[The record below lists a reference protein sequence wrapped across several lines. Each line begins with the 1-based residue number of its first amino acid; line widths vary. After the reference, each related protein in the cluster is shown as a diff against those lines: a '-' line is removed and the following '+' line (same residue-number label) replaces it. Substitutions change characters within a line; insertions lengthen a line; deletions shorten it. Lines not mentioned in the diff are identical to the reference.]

1 VTTETEVLRLV
12 VVAASSMGLIL
23 LVAFIASRLVRSRRR
38 GLSIRMQVFIALAS
52 IVGAFAFGLGL
63 MVMDRIEARAH
74 RFATEA
80 ATDKAAVIAKLIG
93 AEMEQ
98 YGIGLMELSRRLP
111 DRASPNELEGVEV
124 FGPQDQLLF
133 RSSRGFPSER
143 ARTVSVSSAIFSH
156 GTVSGRVRVV
166 KQTIVMEALLR
177 DFAPTVLV
185 ISLVLGAVAALAA
198 AWIGRA
204 IAGPLEAL
212 TEFSDEVSGGAGQA
226 TPPPEASGREVT
238 RLTRSIDSMRRQLEG
253 RPFVEAFAADLSHE
267 LKNPVAAIRASA
279 ELLLDGALAEPEQA
293 RRFVVRVHESV
304 ERIERLLSELLSLA
318 RIEARGVEHFSPLDL
333 GMLVRDVCDNV
344 GEQGRLDLRIQS
356 KVHVRGER
364 TWLARALSNLVEN
377 ALHHSADASPVI
389 VELRR
394 DEGLVFVSV
403 SNSGAIAKHA
413 RNRVFLR
420 FFTTREDK
428 GGSGLG
434 LPIARAVAEAHR
446 GRLELA
452 DPGPP
457 LVCFRFTLPAA

>member
-1 VTTETEVLRLV
+1 VLRLV

-23 LVAFIASRLVRSRRR
+23 LVAFIAARLVRSRRR

-80 ATDKAAVIAKLIG
+80 ATDKATVIAKLIG
-93 AEMEQ
+93 AEMEH
-98 YGIGLMELSRRLP
+98 YGVGLMELSRRLP
-111 DRASPNELEGVEV
+111 ARATPNELEGVEL
-124 FGPQDQLLF
+124 FGPGDQLLF
-133 RSSRGFPSER
+133 RSSRGFPSEK
-143 ARTVSVSSAIFSH
+143 ARTVSVSTAIFSQ
-156 GTVSGRVRVV
+156 GAVIGRVRVV
-166 KQTIVMEALLR
+166 KQTIVIEALLR

-212 TEFSDEVSGGAGQA
+212 TEFSDRVSGGAGQA

-253 RPFVEAFAADLSHE
+253 RPFVETFAADLSHE

-293 RRFVVRVHESV
+293 QRFVTRIHESV
-304 ERIERLLSELLSLA
+304 ERIERLLGELLSLA
-318 RIEARGVEHFSPLDL
+318 RIEARGVEHFAPVDL
-333 GMLVRDVCDNV
+333 ATLVKTVCDAV
-344 GEQGRLDLRIQS
+344 GSQERLDLRIQTR
-356 KVHVRGER
+356 VHVRGEAA
-364 TWLARALSNLVEN
+364 WLTRALSNLIEN
-377 ALHHSADASPVI
+377 ALHHSDDGSRVVVAL
-389 VELRR
+389 ERN
-394 DEGLVFVSV
+394 EGLVRVSV
-403 SNSGAIAKHA
+403 SSSGAIAKHA
-413 RNRVFLR
+413 RDRVFLR
-420 FFTTREDK
+420 FFTTRADK

-446 GRLELA
+446 GRLELT